1 MAETSVLISG
11 IEYKIQKL
19 IAHNKQLIARVDD
32 LESENEGLQA
42 RLAELQESH
51 GQLTDQLNKRVIV
64 NALESEMELE
74 EGRKLIKALV
84 REIDQCVAILN
95 NG

>member
-11 IEYKIQKL
+11 IEYKVQKL
-19 IAHNKQLIARVDD
+19 MAHNKRLIARVND
-32 LESENEGLQA
+32 LESENEDLHGK
-42 RLAELQESH
+42 LAEIHESH

-64 NALESEMELE
+64 NTLESEMELE

-84 REIDQCVAILN
+84 QEIDQCVAMLN
-95 NG
+95 KE

>member
-1 MAETSVLISG
+1 MAETSVIISG
-11 IEYKIQKL
+11 IEYKVQKL
-19 IAHNKQLIARVDD
+19 ISLNSQLKRKVED
-32 LESENEGLQA
+32 LESENEAIQ
-42 RLAELQESH
+42 AELIELQKSH
-51 GQLTDQLNKRVIV
+51 AQLTDQLNKKVIV

-84 REIDQCVAILN
+84 REIDQCVALLN

>member
-11 IEYKIQKL
+11 IEYKVQKL
-19 IAHNKQLIARVDD
+19 IAHNKKLNARVID
-32 LESENEGLQA
+32 LESENEDLQA
-42 RLAELQESH
+42 KLAEIQESH
-51 GQLTDQLNKRVIV
+51 GQLTDQLNNKVIV

-84 REIDQCVAILN
+84 REIDQCVAMLN
-95 NG
+95 KE

>member
-19 IAHNKQLIARVDD
+19 MAHNKQLIARVGD
-32 LESENEGLQA
+32 LESENEALQA
-42 RLAELQESH
+42 ELAELRES
-51 GQLTDQLNKRVIV
+51 QVKLTDQLNKRVIV
-64 NALESEMELE
+64 NTLESEMELE

-84 REIDQCVAILN
+84 QEIDQCVAMLN
-95 NG
+95 KE

>member
-1 MAETSVLISG
+1 MAETSVIISG
-11 IEYKIQKL
+11 IEYKVQKL
-19 IAHNKQLIARVDD
+19 ISLNSQLKRKVDD
-32 LESENEGLQA
+32 LESENEAIQ
-42 RLAELQESH
+42 AELIELQKSH
-51 GQLTDQLNKRVIV
+51 AQLTDQLNKKVIV

-84 REIDQCVAILN
+84 REIDQCVALLN

>member
-11 IEYKIQKL
+11 IEYKLQKL
-19 IAHNKQLIARVDD
+19 IAQNRQLRARVED
-32 LESENEGLQA
+32 LESENETLQA
-42 RLAELQESH
+42 GLAELQESH
-51 GQLTDQLNKRVIV
+51 GQLTDQLNKKVIV

-84 REIDQCVAILN
+84 REIDQCVAMLN
-95 NG
+95 KE